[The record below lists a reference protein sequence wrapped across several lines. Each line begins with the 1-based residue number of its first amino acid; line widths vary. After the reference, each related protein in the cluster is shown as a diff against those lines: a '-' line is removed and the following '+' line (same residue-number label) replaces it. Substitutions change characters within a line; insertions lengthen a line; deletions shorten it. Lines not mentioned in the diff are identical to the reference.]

1 MNAEDEK
8 LVDQYLASG
17 GFMTMLEEDEN
28 GDFVEIAQTDSKDKY
43 GMGTEIAA
51 TPPDQLPAGFICPFV
66 PTSTGR
72 IKRFINSCKPPI
84 GKDDVV
90 VDLGSGDGR
99 VVIEIV
105 KETKCR
111 GIGIEIDPKLH
122 KHAADQ
128 TAIYAG
134 TDNPINH
141 IKWICDDVRNFD
153 FKSATVVI
161 LYLIPSAINQ
171 LSSFL
176 LQQFVEKRFRLY
188 SFVYRIPW
196 DDMQEVANIKK
207 IDEEYSLYEYELVLT
222 QKLVD

>member
-1 MNAEDEK
+1 MNAEDER
-8 LVDQYLASG
+8 LVDQYLSSG
-17 GFMTMLEEDEN
+17 GFITMLEEDEN
-28 GDFVEIAQTDSKDKY
+28 GDFIEVGQKDTEDND
-43 GMGTEIAA
+43 GMGTAIAA

-72 IKRFINSCKPPI
+72 IKRFLSSCKPPI

-122 KHAADQ
+122 KYATDQ
-128 TAIYAG
+128 TAIYDG
-134 TDNPINH
+134 TGNPLNDIE
-141 IKWICDDVRNFD
+141 WICDDVRNFD
-153 FKSATVVI
+153 FQNATVVI

-196 DDMQEVANIKK
+196 DDIQHVANIKK
-207 IDEEYSLYEYELVLT
+207 IDAEYSLYEYELVN
-222 QKLVD
+222 

>member
-1 MNAEDEK
+1 MLNGDEK
-8 LVDQYLASG
+8 LNILQK
-17 GFMTMLEEDEN
+17 FFWI
-28 GDFVEIAQTDSKDKY
+28 FVN
-43 GMGTEIAA
+43 
-51 TPPDQLPAGFICPFV
+51 FI
-66 PTSTGR
+66 
-72 IKRFINSCKPPI
+72 
-84 GKDDVV
+84 
-90 VDLGSGDGR
+90 
-99 VVIEIV
+99 
-105 KETKCR
+105 
-111 GIGIEIDPKLH
+111 
-122 KHAADQ
+122 
-128 TAIYAG
+128 
-134 TDNPINH
+134 
-141 IKWICDDVRNFD
+141 RNFD